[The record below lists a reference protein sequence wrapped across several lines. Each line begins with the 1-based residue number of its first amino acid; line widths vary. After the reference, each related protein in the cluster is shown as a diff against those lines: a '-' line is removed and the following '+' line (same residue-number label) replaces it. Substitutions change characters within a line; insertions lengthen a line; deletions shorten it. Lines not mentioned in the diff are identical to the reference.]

1 MKTHIV
7 NRMMVAIALAG
18 PSFLGLSAATYA
30 QPPTPSQQEDVQE
43 EGSPKHKKAHGQQEQ
58 KQEKAQGE
66 RQPEKKQPHQQE
78 QKAQA
83 HEKRQRQQ
91 DEQQQK
97 AQRQQRQNE
106 QQQEPQ
112 RRQQDEQHQKTQ
124 QRQQDQQQK
133 KAQAQQQHRDHK
145 RLSERQQRQRI
156 ETQQQQLSQYRD
168 HLDQHDRLAEQYAAN
183 LKHQNRMEH
192 FQFQEQYLQRLREQQ
207 RRIRDTHNYDYQ
219 ADPYFYT
226 PPIYRYSRGG
236 RSYETNRYGADL
248 LREAV
253 NNGYE
258 EGFRAGA
265 ADRQDRWRS
274 NYKESYAYRD
284 ANYGYSG
291 YYVARDDY
299 NHYFRQGF
307 RRGYEDGYARRHQY
321 GSYEDGKYS
330 VLQNVLALILNFQP
344 LR

>member
-1 MKTHIV
+1 MKAHVV
-7 NRMMVAIALAG
+7 NRMVLAIAIAG
-18 PSFLGLSAATYA
+18 ASFFGLSAVTYA
-30 QPPTPSQQEDVQE
+30 RPPTSSQQEDLQE
-43 EGSPKHKKAHGQQEQ
+43 KGSPKHKKAHGQQEQ
-58 KQEKAQGE
+58 KQEKAQGQ
-66 RQPEKKQPHQQE
+66 RQQEKKQQHQQE

-83 HEKRQRQQ
+83 HEQRQRQQ

-97 AQRQQRQNE
+97 AQ
-106 QQQEPQ
+106 
-112 RRQQDEQHQKTQ
+112 

-133 KAQAQQQHRDHK
+133 KAQQRQQGKQAQPGQQRRDHK
-145 RLSERQQRQRI
+145 RLSEQQQRQRI
-156 ETQQQQLSQYRD
+156 DTQRQQLSQYRD

-183 LKHQNRMEH
+183 LKQQNRMEH
-192 FQFQEQYLQRLREQQ
+192 YRFQEQYRKRLREQQ
-207 RRIRDTHNYDYQ
+207 RRIRDTRNYDYQ

-236 RSYETNRYGADL
+236 RSYETNQYGADL

-253 NNGYE
+253 NNGYQ
-258 EGFRAGA
+258 EGFRAGG

-274 NYKESYAYRD
+274 SYKDSYAYRD

-307 RRGYEDGYARRHQY
+307 RRGYEDGYASRYQY
-321 GSYEDGKYS
+321 GSYDDGKYS